1 MACMNNYLDSLVGI
15 IDDSDSAEKS
25 CPNTKKLFS
34 YLKNC
39 SQNICVKPN
48 KPDSY
53 GLIL

>member
-1 MACMNNYLDSLVGI
+1 MACTNNYLDSLVG
-15 IDDSDSAEKS
+15 SLMTDSAEKS